1 MLALLCKLYLPSG
14 FECCHLFCHCFANG
28 PSADACLTTG
38 KESSPGASLSQGLI
52 LGTKCPIGLGQLGQ
66 VNRPAACLQWGL
78 VPCCN
83 MAHCLRAELEGEGFI
98 QEMDQGM
105 GL

>member
-1 MLALLCKLYLPSG
+1 MLSLVLP
-14 FECCHLFCHCFANG
+14 LFCHRSFG
-28 PSADACLTTG
+28 RCLSHHWQG
-38 KESSPGASLSQGLI
+38 NLSSPGASLSQGLI
-52 LGTKCPIGLGQLGQ
+52 LGTQCPIGLGQLGQ